1 MKTFQKIDGPF
12 KRDPEN
18 PRLITDEWRNPTVQM
33 LADAPIW
40 VASEKID
47 GTNIRVGW
55 DGYRVSFGG
64 RTDRADIPKDL
75 LAHLEATFLAPG
87 VEEWFEEN
95 FPLGDREFRDVVLF
109 GEGFGPKIQSGGK
122 YRQDISFIGFDVY
135 VDGVYLSPKSAEGI
149 FDTLGIDFVGTCN
162 VWTGEWVQDDPEPA
176 SLNLFIAQGRAG
188 LTSEWG
194 DFEAEGLVARTIE
207 PLYDQR
213 GERLIVKIKPDNL
226 PA

>member
-12 KRDPEN
+12 RRDPSN
-18 PRLITDEWRNPTVQM
+18 PRVIIPEWRNKAVEM

-55 DGYRVSFGG
+55 DGYNIAFGG

-75 LAHLEATFLAPG
+75 LAHLTATFHTPG

-95 FPLGDREFRDVVLF
+95 FPLGDAEFRDVVLF

-122 YRQDISFIGFDVY
+122 YRKDISFIGFDVY
-135 VDGVYLSPKSAEGI
+135 VDGVYLSPKNSQGI
-149 FDTLGIDFVGTCN
+149 FETLDIEFVGTRN
-162 VWTGEWVQDDPEPA
+162 VYTGEWISDTSQPA
-176 SLNLFIAQGRAG
+176 PLSLFIEQVRSG
-188 LTSEWG
+188 LTSEW
-194 DFEAEGLVARTIE
+194 DEFEAEGLVARTIE

-226 PA
+226 P